1 MSKKNGVAGPAAVPT
16 VLLSLVERAHQQMT
30 PKHDPADEETLP
42 QLVQLLLPLRL
53 DDPFHKGEGK
63 PKQVWREPLLMISFD
78 RSQGQWK
85 VAVSDRLFKLTTS
98 TCSESLS
105 GSLVALEKALREK
118 TATVRERD

>member
-1 MSKKNGVAGPAAVPT
+1 MSKKNGT
-16 VLLSLVERAHQQMT
+16 VGQTPLPPVLATLVERAHQQLI
-30 PKHDPADEETLP
+30 PKHDQADQEALP
-42 QLVQLLLPLRL
+42 LLVQLLLPLRL
-53 DDPFHKGEGK
+53 DDPFHKGEGR
-63 PKQVWREPLLMISFD
+63 PKQVWREPLLMVSFD

-105 GSLVALEKALREK
+105 GSLVAFEKALRDK